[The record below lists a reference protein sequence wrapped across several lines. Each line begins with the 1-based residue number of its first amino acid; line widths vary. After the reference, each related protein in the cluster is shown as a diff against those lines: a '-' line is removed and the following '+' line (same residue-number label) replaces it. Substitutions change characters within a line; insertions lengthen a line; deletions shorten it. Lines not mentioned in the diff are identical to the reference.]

1 MFEKSLTSDCKVN
14 EKNASQMIADGV
26 FSADFDVVSGDAAM
40 KTEGAPEEA
49 KALKEALA
57 DLK

>member
-1 MFEKSLTSDCKVN
+1 
-14 EKNASQMIADGV
+14 MIADGV